1 MSGRPNIPPLLG
13 ALLLIVGFGGVVAG
27 LLRIADR
34 RDAERAAHRAPPGG
48 TGVSPGNSGTTEP
61 SAGFDRQPTDGR
73 SPPAAPTPTTAKP
86 KAGKATTAPTD
97 EGPAVVL
104 KGDGIGAFLF
114 GSDPDQVIVGLTLR
128 WGPPD
133 GDSGWIAAGSSPYGP
148 CPGTV
153 VRGVSWRGF
162 SVLFSDGATPR
173 GQAGTRH
180 FFTWEYQV
188 DNLSRP
194 SADKGGNRPALK
206 TAQGVSVGAAVSALQ
221 AAYGD
226 RLELFDEAPDGP
238 QFGVETSEGALYGS
252 VTSLDP
258 GGIVRTI
265 VSGGGCAAD

>member
-1 MSGRPNIPPLLG
+1 
-13 ALLLIVGFGGVVAG
+13 
-27 LLRIADR
+27 
-34 RDAERAAHRAPPGG
+34 
-48 TGVSPGNSGTTEP
+48 
-61 SAGFDRQPTDGR
+61 
-73 SPPAAPTPTTAKP
+73 
-86 KAGKATTAPTD
+86 KATAPAD

-104 KGDGIGAFLF
+104 RGDGIGAFLF
-114 GSDPDQVIVGLTLR
+114 GSDPDQVIAGLTLR

-153 VRGVSWRGF
+153 VRGVNWRGF
-162 SVLFSDGATPR
+162 TVLFSDGATPR

-188 DNLSRP
+188 
-194 SADKGGNRPALK
+194 ADPAHPAPDRGGNRPPLK
-206 TAQGVSVGAAVSALQ
+206 TAQGVSVGVPVSALQ

-226 RLELFDEAPDGP
+226 RLELFDEPPDGP

-252 VTSLDP
+252 VTGLDP

>member
-1 MSGRPNIPPLLG
+1 MT
-13 ALLLIVGFGGVVAG
+13 VG

-34 RDAERAAHRAPPGG
+34 HDAERAAQQAKE
-48 TGVSPGNSGTTEP
+48 STTVP
-61 SAGFDRQPTDGR
+61 SAGFDRQPTGG
-73 SPPAAPTPTTAKP
+73 PAPAAPATSATTAKKSSP
-86 KAGKATTAPTD
+86 TTTD

-114 GSDPDQVIVGLTLR
+114 GADPDQVIAGLTLR

-133 GDSGWIAAGSSPYGP
+133 GDSGWIAAHTSPYGP
-148 CPGTV
+148 CEGTV
-153 VRGVSWRGF
+153 VRGVNWRGF
-162 SVLFSDGATPR
+162 TVLFSDGATPR
-173 GQAGTRH
+173 GPAGTRH

-188 DNLSRP
+188 ADPANP
-194 SADKGGNRPALK
+194 APDKGGNRPALK
-206 TAQGVSVGAAVSALQ
+206 TAEGVSVGARVSAVQ

-226 RLELFDEAPDGP
+226 RLELFDEPPDGP
-238 QFGVETSEGALYGS
+238 QFGVETSTGALYGS

>member
-1 MSGRPNIPPLLG
+1 
-13 ALLLIVGFGGVVAG
+13 VAG

-34 RDAERAAHRAPPGG
+34 RDAARSAHQAQE
-48 TGVSPGNSGTTEP
+48 STTEP
-61 SAGFDRQPTDGR
+61 SAGLDRQPTGG
-73 SPPAAPTPTTAKP
+73 STGAPATAPTTARP
-86 KAGKATTAPTD
+86 KAGKTTTTAPGD

-114 GSDPDQVIVGLTLR
+114 GSDPDQVIAGLTLR

-153 VRGVSWRGF
+153 VRGVNWRGF
-162 SVLFSDGATPR
+162 TVLFSDGATPR
-173 GQAGTRH
+173 GPAGTRH
-180 FFTWEYQV
+180 FFTWEYRV
-188 DNLSRP
+188 DDLSHPAPDR
-194 SADKGGNRPALK
+194 GGNRPALK
-206 TAQGVSVGAAVSALQ
+206 TTAGVSVGATVAALQ

-238 QFGVETSEGALYGS
+238 QFGVQTSEGGLFGS

-265 VSGGGCAAD
+265 VSGGGCSQD